1 MTHRR
6 HMLNEALE
14 TPGILRR
21 EWAGWEAQA
30 RQIRA
35 ATAGRSTV
43 ALIGR
48 GSSGNACAFAAYLEG
63 LATGRQPI
71 EFRPWLTT
79 QDLPRADWSDTVA
92 YAYSVSGQSTDI
104 AASANWLRHRG
115 ALTVGITAA
124 EEGSDIHLAA
134 ATDQLFY
141 LRCGPE
147 VAVPAT
153 KSFNTQLFAAAALAG
168 LPLEQAALQTAAAM
182 EALQK
187 GTTVQD
193 VATFLEGGRLLGWIA
208 RGPSLAGVRDAAL
221 KLQESLGRAAV
232 AYSTA
237 EVLHGPIAM
246 FHPEDRVL
254 LFSGADEP
262 MDSKRAVASS
272 MLARGVPLLT
282 LGTDSTREAGL
293 PLPLPEA
300 RWARTAVLAHL
311 SQLVCVELAQ
321 RAGVDPDAPAHL
333 KKVTITM

>member
-1 MTHRR
+1 MTQRR

-30 RQIRA
+30 ATIRQA
-35 ATAGRSTV
+35 AAGRSTV

-48 GSSGNACAFAAYLEG
+48 GSSGNACAFASYLVALE
-63 LATGRQPI
+63 TGRQPI

-79 QDLPRADWSDTVA
+79 QDLPKADWSDTVA

-104 AASANWLRHRG
+104 AASVDWLRRRG
-115 ALTVGITAA
+115 ALAVGITAA
-124 EEGSDIHLAA
+124 EDTDIHLAD
-134 ATDQLFY
+134 ATDHLFR
-141 LRCGPE
+141 LHCGPE

-168 LPLEQAALQTAAAM
+168 FPLEEAALQTADAL
-182 EALQK
+182 EALHK
-187 GTTVQD
+187 GTAIQD

-221 KLQESLGRAAV
+221 KLQESVGRAAV

-246 FHPEDRVL
+246 FRPEDRVL

-262 MDSKRAVASS
+262 MDSKRAVASTL
-272 MLARGVPLLT
+272 LARGVPLLT
-282 LGTDSTREAGL
+282 LGTDTTREAGL
-293 PLPLPEA
+293 PLPLPDA
-300 RWARTAVLAHL
+300 RWARTAVLAYL

-321 RAGVDPDAPAHL
+321 RAGLNPDAPAHL